1 VFAQLPSFGVWLC
14 SPLPPA
20 NCEKAL
26 KPALTLLL
34 CVLCCAGWFSL
45 QDMRA
50 ELLTGEQERELA
62 VMVQDLLALEQ
73 SARDLAVKLSRTP
86 TEQEWMEAAGA
97 QGEGEDVEEALVS
110 FKARLHAGR
119 SAKSV
124 SGEQG

>member
-1 VFAQLPSFGVWLC
+1 
-14 SPLPPA
+14 
-20 NCEKAL
+20 
-26 KPALTLLL
+26 
-34 CVLCCAGWFSL
+34 VLCWLVFL

-73 SARDLAVKLSRTP
+73 AARDLAIKLARTP

-124 SGEQG
+124 GGDFEAAWHRV